1 MILLSH
7 DGFEL
12 GLAPELGG
20 TVTHFR
26 RHGADLLRPATGTGP
41 TEMAAFPM
49 IPFSGR
55 IGHGRFHWRGRDVAL
70 APNFP
75 PEPHAIHGQAWRLP
89 WRVATS
95 GPGRALLTCDHGA
108 GDWPWAWRAEQ
119 EFRLTSE
126 GLAVEL
132 RLTNLS
138 AETMPAGIGWHPYF
152 PAAGAEIEADT
163 AAAWQMGADKLPLD
177 RHLPGPDEQLR
188 ERTPVGHLSLD
199 TPFETAGGPLHLHWP
214 EAGRTLRILT
224 DNTLRF
230 LVVYT
235 PPGEDYFCAE
245 PVSHV
250 PNMMNLTAAPR
261 ETGLVALA
269 PGETLTGRI
278 RMELLELRAD
288 QSATEEART
297 PIR

>member
-20 TVTHFR
+20 TVTHLR
-26 RHGADLLRPATGTGP
+26 SRGADLLRPATGTRP
-41 TEMAAFPM
+41 TDMAAFPM

-55 IGHGRFHWRGRDVAL
+55 IGHGRFRWQGRDVAL

-89 WRVATS
+89 WQVAAS
-95 GPGRALLTCDHGA
+95 APDHARLACEHAA

-119 EFRLTSE
+119 DFRLTSE
-126 GLAVEL
+126 GLTLEL

-138 AETMPAGIGWHPYF
+138 AEPMPAGIGWHPYF

-163 AAAWQMGADKLPLD
+163 VAAWDMGAGKLPLG
-177 RHLPGPDEQLR
+177 RHLPGPGENLR
-188 ERTPVGHLSLD
+188 ERTPVDRLSLD

-214 EAGRTLRILT
+214 QARRTLRILT
-224 DNTLRF
+224 DDTLRF

-250 PNMMNLTAAPR
+250 PDMVNLPSPPR
-261 ETGLVALA
+261 ETGLRALA
-269 PGETLTGRI
+269 PGETLSGRI
-278 RMELLELRAD
+278 RMDLIELRAD
-288 QSATEEART
+288 QPATEDVRA